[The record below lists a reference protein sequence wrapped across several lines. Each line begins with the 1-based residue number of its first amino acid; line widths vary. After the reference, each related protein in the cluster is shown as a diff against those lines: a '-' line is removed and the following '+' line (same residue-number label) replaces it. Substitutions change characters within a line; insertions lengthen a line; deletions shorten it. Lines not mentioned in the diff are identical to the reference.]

1 MRTAAGSRALPILL
15 GLIGIYHLG
24 LGILPFLPTAFTTR
38 LLLAIFGMVFEVTP
52 QMHYLGQL
60 FGIYAL
66 LFGLMAL
73 VAAGD
78 PYRHRSLVNLVL
90 VLYCLR
96 ILNRVLFIFTFMPA
110 FQTTPFRGWLEV
122 VLLAAF
128 GLAVV
133 LLRPRG
139 AAPQVAETAAG

>member
-15 GLIGIYHLG
+15 GVIGIYHLG

-38 LLLAIFGMVFEVTP
+38 LLFGLFGMVFEVTP

-60 FGIYAL
+60 FGIYAI

-73 VAAGD
+73 VAARD
-78 PYRHRSLVNLVL
+78 PYRHRSLVSLIV

-96 ILNRVLFIFTFMPA
+96 ILNRVFFIFMFMPA

-128 GLAVV
+128 GLGVV
-133 LLRPRG
+133 LLRPRA
-139 AAPQVAETAAG
+139 AAPQAAESAAG